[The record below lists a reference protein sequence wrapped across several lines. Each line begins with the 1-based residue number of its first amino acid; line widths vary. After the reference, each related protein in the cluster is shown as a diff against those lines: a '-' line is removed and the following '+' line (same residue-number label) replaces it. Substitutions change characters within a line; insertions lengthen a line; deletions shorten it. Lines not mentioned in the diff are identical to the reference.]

1 MKRHEIEIAEIEL
14 AKKRRKIVF
23 DRVSSFTKEELN
35 FYIGR
40 GNYYDTQFVNNF
52 TARHSEDPKET
63 NIAII
68 HPECFKNMWEYST
81 VGKGYS
87 QNIKKARLFM
97 KSKEHSENVLSMM
110 KGRRRWGVS
119 SIIRMANLVATNQCT
134 EKIAT
139 LWLSSLSGEVYNL
152 FESYVHQPVFTTGQ
166 MVQFRSNIG
175 VDSVLKRETYGTSP
189 PSVQFYGC
197 KRATLK
203 RMKKSTFMIL
213 EVDPKLEG
221 RLFAKTYSFKEK
233 QGGGRFYKVL
243 PIGEAKTYY
252 VVEKFLKKCR
262 TKAVKDAQK

>member
-1 MKRHEIEIAEIEL
+1 MKMMDHEIKKIEL
-14 AKKRRKIVF
+14 AKRRRKIVF
-23 DRVSSFTKEELN
+23 DRVNSFTEEELD

-63 NIAII
+63 NITII
-68 HPECFKNMWEYST
+68 HPECFENMWEYST
-81 VGKGYS
+81 VGKAYS
-87 QNIKKARLFM
+87 GKLKKARVLL
-97 KSKEHSENVLSMM
+97 KSKKHTIHVLSMM
-110 KGRRRWGVS
+110 KSRRRWGLS
-119 SIIRMANLVATNQCT
+119 SIIRMINLVATDRCT
-134 EKIAT
+134 EKIVA
-139 LWLSSLSGEVYNL
+139 LWLSSLSGEIYKL
-152 FESYVHQPVFTTGQ
+152 FESYVYQPIFTTGE

-197 KRATLK
+197 NRATLK

-221 RLFAKTYSFKEK
+221 RLFAKAYSYKEK

-262 TKAVKDAQK
+262 TKAVKDARK

>member
-14 AKKRRKIVF
+14 AKKRRKIIF
-23 DRVSSFTKEELN
+23 DRISSFTKEELN
-35 FYIGR
+35 FWIGR
-40 GNYYDTQFVNNF
+40 GNYYDMQFVRNF

-63 NIAII
+63 NITII
-68 HPECFKNMWEYST
+68 HPECFESLWNYST
-81 VGKGYS
+81 VGKRFS
-87 QNIKKARLFM
+87 ENLKKARLFL

-110 KGRRRWGVS
+110 KGRRRWGIA
-119 SIIRMANLVATNQCT
+119 SIVRMRNLIHDDQCT
-134 EKIAT
+134 KNMAT
-139 LWLSSLSGEVYNL
+139 LWLSSLPTEVYNL
-152 FESYVHQPVFTTGQ
+152 FESYVYQPVFTTGQ

-213 EVDPKLEG
+213 EVDPELDG
-221 RLFAKTYSFKEK
+221 RLFAKAYSFKEK